1 MLKTCCQ
8 LKLECVGDM
17 QAVVLRCI
25 LNPRAGWEADG
36 RDRSLVVESL
46 TR

>member
-1 MLKTCCQ
+1 MLNTCCQ
-8 LKLECVGDM
+8 LKLEYVGDM
-17 QAVVLRCI
+17 QAAVLRCI

-36 RDRSLVVESL
+36 RYRSSVVESL